1 VLTKIEAIWSDNPE
15 DEDSMKWL
23 KNIEIN
29 IDLISEKYTSEDGEK
44 IIIMA
49 SGNEYIVKNFKF
61 LEDQETKPLE
71 NKK

>member
-1 VLTKIEAIWSDNPE
+1 MLTKIEAIWSQNPD

-44 IIIMA
+44 IIVMA
-49 SGNEYIVKNFKF
+49 SGNEYIVKDFKF
-61 LEDQETKPLE
+61 LKAE
-71 NKK
+71 NKTP